1 MWEHLPLFPQA
12 ASSYA
17 QRVDQLYLALI
28 GFSLIFSVGIFCAI
42 LYLAIRYRRRSP
54 EDVAA
59 SRPDPRRLELAWTI
73 VPFVLAMGL
82 LAWGV
87 DLFWESQTPARDPL
101 EIAVVAKQWM
111 WKVRH
116 ASGAREIDSLHLPV
130 GRPVRLTLATEDVIH
145 SFFVPA
151 FRVKQDVVPGRYVTL
166 NVEPNRVGEY
176 HLFCAEYCGTSHPR
190 MIGTVTVMAPAD
202 FESWLRSKATAETPL
217 TAGRRHFESLGC
229 RTCHGDR
236 STERGPALA
245 GLFGRP
251 VKLGNGRMEVADESY
266 LRESIVEPGKKLV
279 AGFRPLM
286 PPYRGR
292 LSEEDLFELVSY
304 LTSLQEP
311 GS

>member
-1 MWEHLPLFPQA
+1 MRTW
-12 ASSYA
+12 
-17 QRVDQLYLALI
+17 
-28 GFSLIFSVGIFCAI
+28 
-42 LYLAIRYRRRSP
+42 
-54 EDVAA
+54 
-59 SRPDPRRLELAWTI
+59 
-73 VPFVLAMGL
+73 
-82 LAWGV
+82 
-87 DLFWESQTPARDPL
+87 
-101 EIAVVAKQWM
+101 
-111 WKVRH
+111 
-116 ASGAREIDSLHLPV
+116 
-130 GRPVRLTLATEDVIH
+130 
-145 SFFVPA
+145 
-151 FRVKQDVVPGRYVTL
+151 
-166 NVEPNRVGEY
+166 
-176 HLFCAEYCGTSHPR
+176 
-190 MIGTVTVMAPAD
+190 
-202 FESWLRSKATAETPL
+202 SKATAETPL